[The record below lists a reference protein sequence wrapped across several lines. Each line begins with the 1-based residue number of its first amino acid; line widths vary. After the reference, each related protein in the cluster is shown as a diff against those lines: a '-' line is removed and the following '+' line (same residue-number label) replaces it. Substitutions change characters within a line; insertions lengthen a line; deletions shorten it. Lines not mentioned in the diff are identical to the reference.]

1 MLSSYH
7 QTFAQEDWTTIW
19 EAALTLYRGLERDS
33 KTEAVP
39 KQEIEE
45 ALHALQMALAR
56 TSDTALARRVPS
68 LVTPS
73 LKLIVEKMKEEQTG
87 SPPQPEALR
96 RGKMHVLVGL
106 LYLHLLLPHHRV
118 DPTAKYATK
127 VQQTESLLDTIGQQI
142 SVRRK
147 IEHQFTTRDTNEQI
161 TRLQESEATYLDE
174 LLELKRKTYVRPT
187 PPYVL
192 LLRSLSLPVYTS
204 IYTDDLCFQG
214 CLGLS
219 LMTCTISAML

>member
-1 MLSSYH
+1 VLSSYH

-87 SPPQPEALR
+87 SPPQP
-96 RGKMHVLVGL
+96 
-106 LYLHLLLPHHRV
+106 
-118 DPTAKYATK
+118 
-127 VQQTESLLDTIGQQI
+127 
-142 SVRRK
+142 
-147 IEHQFTTRDTNEQI
+147 
-161 TRLQESEATYLDE
+161 
-174 LLELKRKTYVRPT
+174 
-187 PPYVL
+187 
-192 LLRSLSLPVYTS
+192 
-204 IYTDDLCFQG
+204 
-214 CLGLS
+214 
-219 LMTCTISAML
+219 